1 MEKTIVDPFLE
12 KTIIGLFLLR
22 QQERMVFCI
31 PQNASN
37 DNNKRVTIADRI
49 KNDAQERGETEAA
62 INSIID
68 NETYKDILVIFTLA
82 RMQNSN
88 RHTETAMLE
97 QILPPAMTA
106 VQNAA
111 MAENETNN
119 NYYNKDAIDNVGKY
133 VDIDAYTQK
142 AIHWRKEGGRVIIKK
157 HHNGSINMKYVL
169 TREK

>member
-22 QQERMVFCI
+22 QQERMIFCI

-37 DNNKRVTIADRI
+37 DNNKRVTIADRT
-49 KNDAQERGETEAA
+49 KNDAQGRGETEAA

-68 NETYKDILVIFTLA
+68 NETYKDIFTLA

-88 RHTETAMLE
+88 RHTEIAMLE
-97 QILPPAMTA
+97 QILPPAITA

-111 MAENETNN
+111 MAENETNDK
-119 NYYNKDAIDNVGKY
+119 YYNKDIIDNVGKY
-133 VDIDAYTQK
+133 VDIDAYARK
-142 AIHWRKEGGRVIIKK
+142 GIHWRKEGGRVIIK
-157 HHNGSINMKYVL
+157 NITMAL
-169 TREK
+169 LI